1 MLRLKFKYKILLVI
15 FFLVLITSLW
25 PKNIYLLV
33 LFSFLTYVILP
44 TKKLWD
50 PTAIVL
56 FFFSSFYLMMTVMT
70 NQYGSGF
77 VLLSMLMAP
86 VGFYRFGRWLMHC
99 FHEEK
104 ARQKLLIA
112 IVVCYLLPLFILTIK
127 DVALVGIVNVSRVLL
142 GDADGGDSLAATLY
156 GLMASV
162 GISCISALFAKGQK
176 FWVRLFYIVVA
187 LLSIFVVIHLVN
199 RTGLVVCICCLLV
212 SLAFSTKMRLQKIIP
227 VFFIVAIFAVSLT
240 KTGIISEE
248 IISAYQNREMN
259 VSADAAQLGGRSELW
274 IDAIHKLA
282 THPLG
287 WARVQY
293 AHNLWLDIARVG
305 GWFALLIFFVATY
318 NWLRNCLHMMRRNMT
333 PFLLTI
339 LSLNTAMFLSSFVEP
354 VIEGS
359 ILFFSLFMLIWGLT
373 QYLSAEVEYK

>member
-1 MLRLKFKYKILLVI
+1 MLILKFKYKILLVI

-33 LFSFLTYVILP
+33 LFSFMTYVILP
-44 TKKLWD
+44 TKKWWD

-86 VGFYRFGRWLMHC
+86 VGFYRFGLWLMHC

-112 IVVCYLLPLFILTIK
+112 IAVCYLLPLFILTIK
-127 DVALVGIVNVSRVLL
+127 DVALVGIVNVSRVML

-162 GISCISALFAKGQK
+162 GIACISALFTKGQN
-176 FWVRLFYIVVA
+176 FWLRLFYIVVA

-199 RTGLVVCICCLLV
+199 RTGLVVCVCCMLVALL
-212 SLAFSTKMRLQKIIP
+212 FSTKMKLKQIIP
-227 VFFIVAIFAVSLT
+227 IVFFLGLLT
-240 KTGIISEE
+240 AGLAKTGIISEE
-248 IISAYQNREMN
+248 IISAYQGREMSAASD
-259 VSADAAQLGGRSELW
+259 VSQLGGRSDIWL
-274 IDAIHKLA
+274 DAVHQLA
-282 THPLG
+282 THPFG
-287 WARVQY
+287 WERVRY
-293 AHNLWLDIARVG
+293 AHNLWLDIARIG
-305 GWFALLIFFVATY
+305 GWFALLLFLIVTF
-318 NWLRNCLHMMRRNMT
+318 NWFKSCLRLTRKMLT
-333 PFLLTI
+333 PFVLI
-339 LSLNTAMFLSSFVEP
+339 VLSLNTAMFLSSCVEP

-359 ILFFSLFMLIWGLT
+359 MLFFSLLMMIWGVT
-373 QYLSAEVEYK
+373 ANLSKGIECK